1 MKIGYARVSSTGQDY
16 QTQLE
21 KLQATGC
28 EKIFHEKQSGK
39 SADDRAQLQ
48 AALEFAREGDVFVI
62 TKLDRLA
69 RSMNDLTSITSEL
82 QKKGVGF
89 VVTDQQIDTT
99 TPTGK
104 LLFNI
109 LGSLAEFERD
119 LINARCE
126 EGRKAAK
133 SKGVQFGRKPKMTDE
148 QLEALKSDV
157 KEGALSMQAIAD
169 KYGIARNSVYRLAGS
184 KADYLDTLR
193 AG

>member
-16 QTQLE
+16 QTQLD
-21 KLQATGC
+21 KLQAAGC
-28 EKIFHEKQSGK
+28 EKVFHEKQSGK
-39 SADDRAQLQ
+39 SADDRVQLQ
-48 AALEFAREGDVFVI
+48 AALEFAREGDIFVI

-69 RSMNDLTSITSEL
+69 RSMNDLTSITSQL
-82 QKKGVGF
+82 QKQGVGF
-89 VVTDQQIDTT
+89 VVIDQQIDTT

-133 SKGVQFGRKPKMTDE
+133 AKGVKFGRKPKMTDV
-148 QLEALKSDV
+148 QLDALRSDV
-157 KEGALSMQAIAD
+157 KAGILSMQAIAN
-169 KYGIARNSVYRLAGS
+169 KYEIARNSVYRLAGS
-184 KADYLDTLR
+184 KEA
-193 AG
+193 A

>member
-16 QTQLE
+16 QTQLD
-21 KLQATGC
+21 KLQAAGC

-39 SADDRAQLQ
+39 SAGDRAQLQ
-48 AALEFAREGDVFVI
+48 AALEFARDGDVFVI

-69 RSMNDLTSITSEL
+69 RSMNDMTTIASQL
-82 QKKGVGF
+82 QKRGVGF

-119 LINARCE
+119 LINARCD

-133 SKGVQFGRKPKMTDE
+133 AAGVQFGRKPTIDRVKL
-148 QLEALKSDV
+148 LELKQAGMGGTEIAKTMGIGRATV
-157 KEGALSMQAIAD
+157 YKILKE
-169 KYGIARNSVYRLAGS
+169 
-184 KADYLDTLR
+184 LR
-193 AG
+193 

>member
-16 QTQLE
+16 QTQLD
-21 KLQATGC
+21 KLQAAGC

-69 RSMNDLTSITSEL
+69 RSMNDLPTITSQL

-119 LINARCE
+119 LINARCD

-133 SKGVQFGRKPKMTDE
+133 AKGVQFGRKPKMTDE
-148 QLEALKSDV
+148 QLDSLRSDV
-157 KEGALSMQAIAD
+157 KAGNMSMQAIAD
-169 KYGIARNSVYRLAGS
+169 KYQIARNSVYRLAGA
-184 KADYLDTLR
+184 KEA
-193 AG
+193 A

>member
-16 QTQLE
+16 QTQLD
-21 KLQATGC
+21 KLQAAGC
-28 EKIFHEKQSGK
+28 EKVFHEKQSGK

-48 AALEFAREGDVFVI
+48 AALEFARDGDIFVI

-69 RSMNDLTSITSEL
+69 RSMNDLTTITSQL

-104 LLFNI
+104 LMFNV

-133 SKGVQFGRKPKMTDE
+133 AKGVQFGRKAKLTDE
-148 QLEALKSDV
+148 QLEALRSDV
-157 KEGALSMQAIAD
+157 QAGILSMQAIAD
-169 KYGIARNSVYRLAGS
+169 RYGVARNSVYRLAGA
-184 KADYLDTLR
+184 KEA
-193 AG
+193 A

>member
-1 MKIGYARVSSTGQDY
+1 MKIGYARVSSSGQDY
-16 QTQLE
+16 ETQVA
-21 KLQATGC
+21 KLKAEGC

-48 AALEFAREGDVFVI
+48 AALEFARDGDVFVI

-69 RSMNDLTSITSEL
+69 RSMNDLTTITTQL

-99 TPTGK
+99 CPTGK

-119 LINARCE
+119 LINARCD

-133 SKGVQFGRKPKMTDE
+133 LKGVQFGRKAKLTDE
-148 QLEALKSDV
+148 QIDSLKSDV
-157 KEGALSMQAIAD
+157 KAGNMSMQAIAD
-169 KYGIARNSVYRLAGS
+169 KYGVARNSVYRLAGS
-184 KADYLDTLR
+184 KA
-193 AG
+193 A

>member
-16 QTQLE
+16 QTQLD
-21 KLQATGC
+21 KLQAAGC

-69 RSMNDLTSITSEL
+69 RSMNDLTTITSQL

-109 LGSLAEFERD
+109 LGSLAEIERD
-119 LINARCE
+119 LINARCD

-133 SKGVQFGRKPKMTDE
+133 AKGVQFGRKPKMTDE
-148 QLEALKSDV
+148 QLDSLKADV
-157 KEGALSMQAIAD
+157 KAGILSMQAIAD
-169 KYGIARNSVYRLAGS
+169 KYQIARNSVYRLAGAKES
-184 KADYLDTLR
+184 A
-193 AG
+193 

>member
-16 QTQLE
+16 QTQLD
-21 KLQATGC
+21 KLQAAGC

-48 AALEFAREGDVFVI
+48 AALEFARDGDIFVI

-69 RSMNDLTSITSEL
+69 RSMNDLTTITSQL
-82 QKKGVGF
+82 QKRGVGF

-119 LINARCE
+119 LINARCD

-133 SKGVQFGRKPKMTDE
+133 AKGVQFGRKAKLTDE
-148 QLEALKSDV
+148 QLEALRADV
-157 KEGALSMQAIAD
+157 KARNMSMQAIAD
-169 KYGIARNSVYRLAGS
+169 KYGVARNSVYRLVGS
-184 KADYLDTLR
+184 KA
-193 AG
+193 A

>member
-16 QTQLE
+16 QTQLD
-21 KLQATGC
+21 KLQAAGC

-48 AALEFAREGDVFVI
+48 AALEFARDGDIFVI

-69 RSMNDLTSITSEL
+69 RSMNDLTTITSKL
-82 QKKGVGF
+82 QKNGVGF

-119 LINARCE
+119 LINARCD

-133 SKGVQFGRKPKMTDE
+133 AKGVQFGRKAKLTDE
-148 QLEALKSDV
+148 QLEALRVDV
-157 KEGALSMQAIAD
+157 KAGNMSMQTIAD
-169 KYGIARNSVYRLAGS
+169 KYGVARNSVYRLAGS
-184 KADYLDTLR
+184 KA
-193 AG
+193 A